1 MPSRFGCPSGVRLR
15 GRVPLAACRVDCGD
29 PSTQPPQASTSAGTR
44 KRVSVSGDRL
54 GGNMVD
60 PRSGSSILIAFAGP
74 PSRGRLARRVHPA
87 GGPMIRRTPSA
98 ALVSVAVVFT
108 SAWYVTAQSPR
119 PPVTPAAASRA
130 ASPAAGVLNPASSP
144 ESLGFDSQRLAKLD
158 AYMAKAVADGRVAGM
173 STLLARHG
181 QVVAEK
187 LYGVKSLAT
196 AAPITK
202 DTIFRLYSMSK
213 PITGVAMMM
222 LFEDGRWQLDD
233 PVTKFVPEFKGL
245 KVMSGA
251 DADGRRSIQDL
262 QRPPTM
268 RELMSHT
275 AGFGYGLADQHPV
288 DKLYREKG
296 VLAANGLADMI
307 KRTAEIPLIFQPGT
321 KWSYSSA
328 VDIQGYIVEKLSGQ
342 KFGEFLEQR
351 IFKPLKMTDT
361 AFYVPKDKASRLA
374 AVYAGNPK
382 TGKIEEVKDL
392 FGGAMP
398 TYLEPPSMESGG
410 GGLVGTIGDYARFA
424 QMIAN
429 KGELDGARLLSPAS
443 VELMGTNVISKNA
456 LVSSNGNGVARF
468 NEAVGFGLDFM
479 VVNDPRAAG
488 TLEGKGSMSWGG
500 AAGTWFWVD
509 PANDLIFVGMIQRM
523 GDTGGDPLGAMAR
536 TLTYQA
542 LLHPER

>member
-1 MPSRFGCPSGVRLR
+1 ML
-15 GRVPLAACRVDCGD
+15 
-29 PSTQPPQASTSAGTR
+29 
-44 KRVSVSGDRL
+44 
-54 GGNMVD
+54 
-60 PRSGSSILIAFAGP
+60 
-74 PSRGRLARRVHPA
+74 
-87 GGPMIRRTPSA
+87 RRTPVA
-98 ALVSVAVVFT
+98 AAVLSVAVAFT
-108 SAWYVTAQSPR
+108 SSWYVSAQSSR
-119 PPVTPAAASRA
+119 PPAPNPAPRAANAAAGA
-130 ASPAAGVLNPASSP
+130 LNPATSP
-144 ESLGFDSQRLAKLD
+144 EALGFDSQRLAKLD

-181 QVVAEK
+181 QIVAEK
-187 LYGVKSLAT
+187 TYGFASLAT
-196 AAPITK
+196 HSPMTK
-202 DTIFRLYSMSK
+202 DTIVRLYSMSK

-222 LFEDGRWQLDD
+222 LFEDGRWSLDD
-233 PVTKFVPEFKGL
+233 PITKFIPEFKTL

-251 DADGRRSIQDL
+251 DENGRRSIQDM

-288 DKLYREKG
+288 DKMYREKG

-307 KRTAEIPLIFQPGT
+307 KRTAEIPLMFQPGT

-342 KFGEFLEQR
+342 KFGDFLQQR

-361 AFYVPKDKASRLA
+361 AFYVPREKASRLA
-374 AVYAGNPK
+374 AVYVGDPK
-382 TGKIEEVKDL
+382 TGKIDEAKNL
-392 FGGAMP
+392 FGSAMP
-398 TYLEPPSMESGG
+398 TYLEAPAMESGG

-443 VELMGTNVISKNA
+443 VEMMGTNMISKNA

-468 NEAVGFGLDFM
+468 SDAVGFGLDFM

-509 PANDLIFVGMIQRM
+509 PTNDLIFVGMIQRM
-523 GDTGGDPLGAMAR
+523 GDTGGEPLGAMAR

>member
-1 MPSRFGCPSGVRLR
+1 
-15 GRVPLAACRVDCGD
+15 
-29 PSTQPPQASTSAGTR
+29 
-44 KRVSVSGDRL
+44 
-54 GGNMVD
+54 
-60 PRSGSSILIAFAGP
+60 
-74 PSRGRLARRVHPA
+74 
-87 GGPMIRRTPSA
+87 MIRRTSSA
-98 ALVSVAVVFT
+98 AVAVAVAVALT
-108 SAWYVTAQSPR
+108 SSWYVSAQSSRQPSLSAASR
-119 PPVTPAAASRA
+119 ATPAAAA
-130 ASPAAGVLNPASSP
+130 LNPASSP
-144 ESLGFDSQRLAKLD
+144 EALGFDSQRLAKLD
-158 AYMAKAVADGRVAGM
+158 AYMAKAVADGRVAGL

-181 QVVAEK
+181 QVVSDK
-187 LYGVKSLAT
+187 TYGVRSLAT
-196 AAPITK
+196 GAPMTR
-202 DTIFRLYSMSK
+202 DTIVRLYSMSK

-233 PVTKFVPEFKGL
+233 PITKFVPEFKAL
-245 KVMSGA
+245 KVMTAA
-251 DADGRRSIQDL
+251 DADGRRSIQDMK
-262 QRPPTM
+262 RPPTM

-275 AGFGYGLADQHPV
+275 AGFGYGLGDQHPV
-288 DKLYREKG
+288 DKLYREKS
-296 VLAANGLADMI
+296 VLSANGLADMI
-307 KRTAEIPLIFQPGT
+307 KRTAEIPLMFQPGT

-342 KFGEFLEQR
+342 KFGEFLQQR
-351 IFKPLKMTDT
+351 IFTPLKMTDT
-361 AFYVPKDKASRLA
+361 AFYVSRDKAARLA

-382 TGKIEEVKDL
+382 TGKIEEVKEL
-392 FGGAMP
+392 FGMPMP

-443 VELMGTNVISKNA
+443 VEMMGTNMIPKDV
-456 LVSSNGNGVARF
+456 LVASNGVGAARF

-509 PANDLIFVGMIQRM
+509 PTNDVIFVGMIQRM
-523 GDTGGDPLGAMAR
+523 GDTGGNPLGTMAR

-542 LLHPER
+542 LTHPER